1 MKRAG
6 IRAQAPA
13 SWLAAILVNYAGVIL
28 IGAATVA
35 VALASLPGTPDL
47 PDPAAASEEAQDRPK
62 TRCHGCGEIESM
74 RQLASAGNLPPTYE
88 ITVRMRDGST
98 RVHHDPSPANW
109 RTGDRVVVIGDAG
122 PPANSR

>member
-13 SWLAAILVNYAGVIL
+13 SWLAAILESCAGVIL

-47 PDPAAASEEAQDRPK
+47 PDPAAAPEEAQARPK
-62 TRCHGCGEIESM
+62 TRCDECGEIKSM
-74 RQLASAGNLPPTYE
+74 RQVASAGNLPPTYE
-88 ITVRMRDGST
+88 ITVRMRDGSI
-98 RVHHDPSPANW
+98 RVHHDPSPADW
-109 RTGDRVVVIGDAG
+109 RPGDRIKLIGGAD
-122 PPANSR
+122 PSEK